1 MNLRFLSKIIGT
13 VLCAAAV
20 CMLPSLLLS
29 LAEQDGFTP
38 AFLISI
44 AAGAAVGYPSG
55 SPPMATNDRRIYGTA
70 SAIVAGC
77 WLCLSFFCA
86 LPYWLGGALP
96 NFADALFETASGL
109 TTTGASVIR
118 DVEALPKSILFWA
131 QPDPVPRRYG
141 NPCADAGPFAPPWH
155 RQRVFDES
163 RKSRPDQ
170 K

>member
-38 AFLISI
+38 RLSDFHR
-44 AAGAAVGYPSG
+44 AGAAVGYPL
-55 SPPMATNDRRIYGTA
+55 AAALWRQTIACIYGRLRHCGRLLA
-70 SAIVAGC
+70 MLVLFLRAPLLAGR
-77 WLCLSFFCA
+77 
-86 LPYWLGGALP
+86 ALP

-118 DVEALPKSILFWA
+118 DVEALPKSIFYSGA
-131 QPDPVPRRYG
+131 
-141 NPCADAGPFAPPWH
+141 A
-155 RQRVFDES
+155 
-163 RKSRPDQ
+163 
-170 K
+170 

>member
-44 AAGAAVGYPSG
+44 ALGLLLGIPLARR
-55 SPPMATNDRRIYGTA
+55 PMATNDRLHLRDGF
-70 SAIVAGC
+70 AIVAGC

-86 LPYWLGGALP
+86 LPYWLAGRCPTLP
-96 NFADALFETASGL
+96 TLCL
-109 TTTGASVIR
+109 
-118 DVEALPKSILFWA
+118 K
-131 QPDPVPRRYG
+131 QPP
-141 NPCADAGPFAPPWH
+141 A
-155 RQRVFDES
+155 
-163 RKSRPDQ
+163 
-170 K
+170 